1 MAGCCT
7 FVKKSLMKPFF
18 GISRSGIKNILF
30 TFIILLL
37 VLPGLQGR
45 YSFVSE
51 KTLTG
56 AFVVQQKPDFSE
68 FRWQSWLD
76 GSFQEDY
83 NNRLEQHIGF
93 RNSLVMVHNQLNY
106 SAFNLANAEGVIVG
120 RNQELFE
127 EDYLK
132 EYTGQ
137 YFVGEEVWKKKAR
150 QLKVVQDTLARL
162 GKSLVVIFEP
172 GKGSF
177 YPELAPA
184 KYRNVART
192 LSNYTALTGHLKS
205 NGVNVLD
212 LNRYFTALKGKT
224 EYPLFPQCGTHWS
237 YYGAILA
244 ADTTIKYLEKL
255 RGIDLPDMKIV
266 RNELLDTTR
275 HPDYD
280 IGLAMNLLFR
290 IPHPKTAN
298 PVIRIEQGPSKSKP
312 EVLIIG
318 DSFYFNWLNN
328 RIPTET
334 FGSCDFWY
342 YNKNITRSNGSQAGV
357 ASDLDFR
364 SEIMKR
370 DIVIIMITER
380 FLHAFAW
387 GFDEQL
393 YDLFYPGY
401 RDPVEVFADK
411 IRTYDEEF
419 KRMKDESLAMN
430 ISLPQRINKEAK
442 YLFYND
448 SKSNPEKYTEKRD
461 LIRIYEMGIRGTP
474 DWFEEIKQKAKV
486 NKISVD
492 EQIRIDAEWI
502 YEDKM
507 KNKQTK

>member
-1 MAGCCT
+1 MN
-7 FVKKSLMKPFF
+7 PFF
-18 GISRSGIKNILF
+18 GISSSGIKNILF
-30 TFIILLL
+30 TIIIMML

-45 YSFVSE
+45 YNFITE
-51 KTLTG
+51 KSLTG
-56 AFVVQQKPDFSE
+56 AFVVPTKPDFGE
-68 FRWQSWLD
+68 FTWNSWLS

-83 NNRLEQHIGF
+83 NNRIEQHIGF
-93 RNSLVMVHNQLNY
+93 RNSLVRVHNQIDY
-106 SAFNLANAEGVIVG
+106 SAFNQANAEGVIVG
-120 RNQELFE
+120 RKHELFE

-137 YFVGEEVWKKKAR
+137 YFVGEAVWKKKAR
-150 QLKVVQDTLARL
+150 QLKAVQDTLARL
-162 GKSLVVIFEP
+162 GKSLVIIFEP

-184 KYRNVART
+184 KYRNVAKT
-192 LSNYTALTGHLKS
+192 VSNYEAVTSRLNAS
-205 NGVNVLD
+205 GVNVLD
-212 LNRYFTALKGKT
+212 LNQYFIALKGKT

-255 RGIDLPDMKIV
+255 RGINLPDMKIV
-266 RNELLDTTR
+266 RNEILDTTR

-298 PVIRIEQGPSKSKP
+298 PVIRIEQGPFKTKP

-334 FGSCDFWY
+334 FGNCDFWY
-342 YNKNITRSNGSQAGV
+342 YNKNITKSDGLQAGV
-357 ASDLDFR
+357 AADLDFQG
-364 SEIMKR
+364 EIMKR

-401 RDPVEVFADK
+401 RDPVDVFADK
-411 IRTYDEEF
+411 IRTYGDEF
-419 KRMKDESLAMN
+419 KRIKDESLAMN
-430 ISLPQRINKEAK
+430 ISLPDRINKEAN

-448 SKSNPEKYTEKRD
+448 YKSNPDKYTEKHD
-461 LIRIYEMGIRGTP
+461 LIRLYEMGIRGTP
-474 DWFEEIKQKAKV
+474 EWLEEIKRKAKV

-507 KNKQTK
+507 KNK